1 MTTNDLTR
9 PSPPAIPND
18 TCPTRH
24 IAAQVLRCPN
34 AIALLWYEPSGHT
47 GKVLKR
53 WTYRQVWSQAKT
65 TAKILEKSLEQSET
79 NGTVGVL
86 VDEGIMLPILMLAV
100 LLCSPKAALVPMDS
114 TDPRLHYIVD
124 DTDPD
129 VVIAKDDAGRALLLE
144 AVERTDR
151 QGSVVQCVTL
161 NGLTSE
167 MKTCGA
173 DDEPVEGSNCAG
185 DDVSHI
191 YFTSGST
198 GRPKGCI
205 TTRSSLTSYSHA
217 KNTAHQI
224 NSSSTIFVASS
235 HTFDPSLGDFIS
247 AWMAGATVALAPRT
261 TIFTSLFHCL
271 STTQST
277 HVLTTPALF
286 GTLQGYGPKDLPA
299 LQVIALGG
307 EPTPQSVVDTWA
319 EHVVLLNTYG
329 VTECCVY
336 QTVCHLRPGIN
347 RKNIGAPLSGNS
359 ILIMSSPHGWEKI
372 PCTDPTEMLPV
383 AEHSK
388 EIGELW
394 ISGHQVGLG
403 YLNRPTLTAERFIN
417 HPVYGRC
424 FRTGD
429 IVARDDG
436 NGWKLLGRMDTQVK
450 ISGQRIETEEIEH
463 ALMSS
468 ATSILLS
475 TVAVIYHQT
484 RQLVAFCIPQ
494 DVDIYL
500 DGGESSSRGGLLST
514 VLRTLAEERLPRH
527 MVPARFVLVRDLPKT
542 GTGKI
547 ARGVLAKEE
556 LPLLAFQSEAD
567 DDASATMGGW
577 TAVVVDVWTEV
588 LGGVGVLG
596 RDAHFMEAGGDSL
609 AALRAC
615 QRLAQL
621 LKSRS
626 AVTDTNGH
634 GGDDTETETRDGV
647 FGELLGVLAPI
658 EVLKRPI
665 LMHFAEYLYHALGD
679 FDSLDRSPIMQIP
692 APQPTSTHLSLFYTA
707 SGRGAKTIVDYLLQK
722 RNLHVDGGSPIGRR
736 HTTPLHCAAVNAHL
750 ETAQLLL
757 NHNANPFARDPHGAT
772 PLHLASQHG
781 PKALVSLLLDSTRT
795 KKGVN
800 PLSNTDDNGQ
810 TPLHHAARGGA
821 PCTIIELLMHASP
834 NPNNYI
840 HTTDSW
846 TRTPL
851 HWAVVNGWRTTVAAL
866 LAWGANPKLPDKNNE
881 TCIDIAE
888 RRARCGAAERGGGV
902 GASVFGDIARL
913 LGGSGRTAVV
923 GRFK

>member
-1 MTTNDLTR
+1 MWDM
-9 PSPPAIPND
+9 SI
-18 TCPTRH
+18 
-24 IAAQVLRCPN
+24 
-34 AIALLWYEPSGHT
+34 
-47 GKVLKR
+47 GK
-53 WTYRQVWSQAKT
+53 
-65 TAKILEKSLEQSET
+65 
-79 NGTVGVL
+79 GTVGIL

-100 LLCSPKAALVPMDS
+100 LLCSPKAALVPMDA
-114 TDPRLHYIVD
+114 TDPRLHYIID

-129 VVIAKDDAGRALLLE
+129 VVIAKDDAGRAKLVE
-144 AVERTDR
+144 AVGKSERR
-151 QGSVVQCVTL
+151 KSGRCVTL
-161 NGLTSE
+161 DALTNE
-167 MKTCGA
+167 MKNCGE
-173 DDEPVEGSNCAG
+173 DDEAVAGSTCTGA
-185 DDVSHI
+185 DVSHI

-205 TTRSSLTSYSHA
+205 TSRSSLTSYSHA

-247 AWMAGATVALAPRT
+247 AWIAGATVALAPRT
-261 TIFTSLFHCL
+261 TIFTALFHCL
-271 STTQST
+271 SSTQST

-286 GTLQGYGPKDLPA
+286 GTLQGYGPKGLPA

-319 EHVVLLNTYG
+319 EQVVLLNTYG

-336 QTVCHLRPGIN
+336 QTACRLRPGIS
-347 RKNIGAPLSGNS
+347 RKNIGAPLAGNS
-359 ILIMSSPHGWEKI
+359 LLIMSSPHGWEKI

-475 TVAVIYHQT
+475 SVTVIYHQT

-494 DVDIYL
+494 DVDVYL
-500 DGGESSSRGGLLST
+500 DGGEPASSRGGLLST
-514 VLRTLAEERLPRH
+514 LLRILSEETLPRH
-527 MVPARFVLVRDLPKT
+527 MVPARFVFVRDLPKT

-547 ARGVLAKEE
+547 ARSVLAKEE
-556 LPLLAFQSEAD
+556 LPLLVFQSEAD

-577 TAVVVDVWTEV
+577 TAVVGDVWTEV

-596 RDAHFMEAGGDSL
+596 IQTHFMEAGGDSL

-615 QRLAQL
+615 QRLSHLWKNRA
-621 LKSRS
+621 
-626 AVTDTNGH
+626 AVTDAKDQ
-634 GGDDTETETRDGV
+634 GGDTDTETRDGL

-658 EVLKRPI
+658 ELLKRPI
-665 LMHFAEYLYHALGD
+665 LVHFAEYLYRALGD
-679 FDSLDRSPIMQIP
+679 FDSSGSAPIVQIP
-692 APQPTSTHLSLFYTA
+692 ASQPTSTTHLSLLYTA

-722 RNLHVDGGSPIGRR
+722 RNLHVDGGSHSGR
-736 HTTPLHCAAVNAHL
+736 HTTPLHCAAVNAHF

-781 PKALVSLLLDSTRT
+781 PKALVSLLLDCTRT

-821 PCTIIELLMHASP
+821 PSTIIDLLMQSSP
-834 NPNNYI
+834 NPALYI
-840 HTTDSW
+840 HTTDTW

-866 LAWGANPKLPDKNNE
+866 LAWGANPKLRDKNHE
-881 TCIDIAE
+881 SCIEIAE
-888 RRARCGAAERGGGV
+888 RRARCGANERGAGV
-902 GASVFGDIARL
+902 GASVFGDIARM
-913 LGGSGRTAVV
+913 LGGSGRTVVV
-923 GRFK
+923 GRFVK